1 MLRNTKFE
9 HQHSN
14 TGTVQD
20 VLKSFCTLNL
30 DMMTEA
36 VSVLE
41 SSDKVR
47 ALVEEFG
54 KDKENSTKDAKRS
67 VLQIELSA
75 IFKKI
80 SAGISKESTRE
91 ALEELHDFK
100 SKHPEMDIEKS
111 LKCSGASSIFQ
122 QYIFRELKKM
132 DEKARD
138 VESSGDDLNNRLQ
151 KLRARF
157 MGSGG
162 TTSVVKP
169 KDMTTTTTTTSSP
182 VKTRTSP
189 SRLRVPKI
197 HSPERKGNSLETTSS
212 GRSLAS
218 LRERLRNMKS
228 SSSGSLRKPSPP
240 KSKSSSSLLSESSG
254 DSSSS
259 SSLDAMKAKLARL
272 KNMAGQ

>member
-1 MLRNTKFE
+1 
-9 HQHSN
+9 
-14 TGTVQD
+14 
-20 VLKSFCTLNL
+20 
-30 DMMTEA
+30 MMTEA
-36 VSVLE
+36 VSGLE

-54 KDKENSTKDAKRS
+54 KDKENSTKDTERS

-138 VESSGDDLNNRLQ
+138 IESSSDDLNNRLQ

-169 KDMTTTTTTTSSP
+169 KDMTTTTTTTTSSP

-197 HSPERKGNSLETTSS
+197 HSPERKGNSLETSSS

-240 KSKSSSSLLSESSG
+240 KSKSSSSLLSEGSG
-254 DSSSS
+254 DSSS

>member
-1 MLRNTKFE
+1 M
-9 HQHSN
+9 
-14 TGTVQD
+14 
-20 VLKSFCTLNL
+20 
-30 DMMTEA
+30 
-36 VSVLE
+36 
-41 SSDKVR
+41 
-47 ALVEEFG
+47 EEFG

-111 LKCSGASSIFQ
+111 LKCSGASAIFQ

-138 VESSGDDLNNRLQ
+138 AESSSDDLNNRLQ

-157 MGSGG
+157 MGGG
-162 TTSVVKP
+162 SSSVTSMVKN
-169 KDMTTTTTTTSSP
+169 DTASVTSSSSP

-189 SRLRVPKI
+189 SRLRAPKI
-197 HSPERKGNSLETTSS
+197 HSPERKGGSLESSSS

-228 SSSGSLRKPSPP
+228 SSSGSLRKSSPP
-240 KSKSSSSLLSESSG
+240 KSKSSSSLLSSKSENSDGSSASSSS
-254 DSSSS
+254 SSSS

-272 KNMAGQ
+272 KNMAVQ

>member
-1 MLRNTKFE
+1 
-9 HQHSN
+9 
-14 TGTVQD
+14 
-20 VLKSFCTLNL
+20 
-30 DMMTEA
+30 MMTEA
-36 VSVLE
+36 VSGLE

-162 TTSVVKP
+162 STSVVKP
-169 KDMTTTTTTTSSP
+169 KDMTTTTSSP

-259 SSLDAMKAKLARL
+259 SSSLDAMKAKLARL